1 MKGNKEK
8 KEKKEM
14 LKEKK
19 QGLSVEGNEKR
30 RADSEVEETIN
41 EK

>member
-8 KEKKEM
+8 IGKKEM

-19 QGLSVEGNEKR
+19 QGLSVEGDEKR
-30 RADSEVEETIN
+30 RAVDSHWGRQ
-41 EK
+41 

>member
-8 KEKKEM
+8 IGKKEM

-19 QGLSVEGNEKR
+19 QGLSVEVYEKR
-30 RADSEVEETIN
+30 RADQ
-41 EK
+41 